1 MASLVE
7 SSDTLFG
14 DYFFPKPH
22 DENYELKLN
31 CSSMDEELNQ
41 FVTDAREIV
50 EKLYRDLEQLRS
62 ARSLGRQR
70 RELAARIFRRVHTLK
85 GSAGSLGL
93 KAVSQIAHD
102 FEGVLDGVRLGRVEI
117 TDSVLDLFEDGTDAI
132 ARALE
137 SGPNAETSP
146 GAATVIRQMA
156 ALAGESKKQGTI
168 AGTLRSALPP
178 EIARSLSEYDLQH
191 TREAVREGAKLF
203 VVSAAFAIESFDLN
217 FRELTKLLGQ
227 SGEIIST
234 GPGEP
239 ATAQEINFR
248 LLYAAELL
256 PADVLHQAEA
266 LGRIEISEIETDSA
280 ATETNVSTGA
290 FPAPT
295 QPPDIAETVR
305 VDLRQLDDLI
315 SSASE
320 LFRYT
325 ANALQSLSASDKL
338 PLETA
343 TRHLRRRFV
352 ELEERLIK
360 LRLVPAG
367 EVLSRAAARGGRIAA
382 RRLGKHIEFEIVGGD
397 AGIDK
402 SLADTIADPLLHL
415 VRNAVTHGI
424 ESAEERAAVGKNPVG
439 RIKLAAFNEGSR
451 IHLTVTDDGR
461 GIDWKRVAA
470 AAAAH
475 GIASNASELSTDQC
489 LRLIFRP
496 GFSTTTTVS
505 ELSGRGI
512 GLDVVDRAMEQA
524 GGEVRV
530 ATQLGAGTTF
540 AMIMPATLAL
550 VQCLLVQSGD
560 QLYAIE
566 SAGVRGEPGPEVDP
580 ASDINRVDW
589 QGESLPLLHLRQLL
603 GEDDRSST
611 AGTMVVWQA
620 RNNGDGVAS
629 NNSVN
634 RYALVVDSAR
644 GHHET
649 LVRSLGRHAA
659 RWRGVCGAAELLD
672 GNVALVLDIE
682 ELIKNAQ
689 AGPG

>member
-1 MASLVE
+1 
-7 SSDTLFG
+7 
-14 DYFFPKPH
+14 
-22 DENYELKLN
+22 
-31 CSSMDEELNQ
+31 MDDELNQ
-41 FVTDAREIV
+41 FINDAREIV
-50 EKLYRDLEQLRS
+50 EKLYHDLEQLRS
-62 ARSLGRQR
+62 ARSHGRQR

-93 KAVSQIAHD
+93 NAVGQIAHD
-102 FEGVLDGVRLGRVEI
+102 FEGVLDGMRLGRVEI

-137 SGPNAETSP
+137 SPSEATSP
-146 GAATVIRQMA
+146 GAVAVTKQLA
-156 ALAGESKKQGTI
+156 ALAGASKKQGTI
-168 AGTLRSALPP
+168 AGTLRAALPP
-178 EIARSLSEYDLQH
+178 EIARSLSEYDVQH

-203 VVSAAFAIESFDLN
+203 VVSAGFAIESFDQG

-239 ATAQEINFR
+239 ATADEINFR
-248 LLYAAELL
+248 LLYAAELVA
-256 PADVLHQAEA
+256 ADLVRQAEV
-266 LGRIEISEIETDSA
+266 LGQIEISEIKIASSA
-280 ATETNVSTGA
+280 AGTKVPAAA
-290 FPAPT
+290 FPARTPS
-295 QPPDIAETVR
+295 PDIAETVR

-315 SSASE
+315 SGASE

-325 ANALQSLSASDKL
+325 TNALQSLSAGDQM
-338 PLETA
+338 PFETA

-352 ELEERLIK
+352 ELEECLIK

-382 RRLGKHIEFEIVGGD
+382 RRLGKEVEFEIVGGD
-397 AGIDK
+397 VGIDK

-424 ESAEERAAVGKNPVG
+424 ESPAERAAAGKNPLG
-439 RIKLAAFNEGSR
+439 QIKLAAFNEGSR
-451 IHLTVTDDGR
+451 IHITVTDDGR
-461 GIDWKRVAA
+461 GIDWEKVVA

-475 GIASNASELSTDQC
+475 GIANDPADLSTDQC

-496 GFSTTTTVS
+496 GFSTITTVS

-530 ATQLGAGTTF
+530 ATQLGFGTTF

-566 SAGVRGEPGPEVDP
+566 SGGLSGEPITATD
-580 ASDINRVDW
+580 SNHDNDRVDW
-589 QGESLPLLHLRQLL
+589 QGESLPLLHLSRLL
-603 GEDDRSST
+603 GQENGSGT
-611 AGTMVVWQA
+611 GGTMIVWQA
-620 RNNGDGVAS
+620 QNNGADAAKS
-629 NNSVN
+629 ESTK
-634 RYALVVDSAR
+634 RYAVVVDTAR
-644 GHHET
+644 GHQET

-659 RWRGVCGAAELLD
+659 RWSGVCGAAELFD
-672 GNVALVLDIE
+672 GNVALVLDLE
-682 ELIKNAQ
+682 ELIRNSQ
-689 AGPG
+689 AESA

>member
-1 MASLVE
+1 
-7 SSDTLFG
+7 
-14 DYFFPKPH
+14 
-22 DENYELKLN
+22 
-31 CSSMDEELNQ
+31 MDEEQSQ
-41 FVTDAREIV
+41 FIADAREIV

-62 ARSLGRQR
+62 ARSQGRQR

-93 KAVSQIAHD
+93 KSVSQIAHD
-102 FEGVLDGVRLGRVEI
+102 FEGVLDGVRLGRLEI

-137 SGPNAETSP
+137 SAPTEETSP
-146 GAATVIRQMA
+146 GAVAVIKQLA
-156 ALAGESKKQGTI
+156 ALAGKSKKQGTI

-191 TREAVREGAKLF
+191 TQEAVREGAKLF
-203 VVSAAFAIESFDLN
+203 VVAAGFAIETFDRN

-239 ATAQEINFR
+239 ATADEINFR
-248 LLYAAELL
+248 LLYAAELVT
-256 PADVLHQAEA
+256 ADVLRQAEV
-266 LGRIEISEIETDSA
+266 LGRIEITDIKIEPTA
-280 ATETNVSTGA
+280 ADAKAT
-290 FPAPT
+290 PALPVRT
-295 QPPDIAETVR
+295 PSPDITETVR

-325 ANALQSLSASDKL
+325 TNALLSLSAADKL
-338 PLETA
+338 PFETA

-367 EVLSRAAARGGRIAA
+367 EVLGRAAARGGRIAA
-382 RRLGKHIEFEIVGGD
+382 RRLGKEVEFEIVGGD
-397 AGIDK
+397 VGIDK

-424 ESAEERAAVGKNPVG
+424 ESPTDRAAAGKDPVG

-451 IHLTVTDDGR
+451 IHITVTDDGR
-461 GIDWKRVAA
+461 GIDWDQVVA

-475 GIASNASELSTDQC
+475 GIGSDPSDLSPDQC

-530 ATQLGAGTTF
+530 ATELGAGTTF

-566 SAGVRGEPGPEVDP
+566 STSISGEPAAAVD
-580 ASDINRVDW
+580 SVIENDRVDW
-589 QGESLPLLHLRQLL
+589 QGESLPLLHLSRLL
-603 GEDDRSST
+603 GHEHGSGSD
-611 AGTMVVWQA
+611 GTMIVWEAQ
-620 RNNGDGVAS
+620 NNGNGALEQ
-629 NNSVN
+629 NNTN
-634 RYALVVDSAR
+634 QYALVVDTVR
-644 GHHET
+644 GHQET

-659 RWRGVCGAAELLD
+659 RWAGVCGAAELFD
-672 GNVALVLDIE
+672 GNVALVLDME
-682 ELIKNAQ
+682 ELIRNSQ
-689 AGPG
+689 AEAARKETP

>member
-1 MASLVE
+1 
-7 SSDTLFG
+7 
-14 DYFFPKPH
+14 
-22 DENYELKLN
+22 
-31 CSSMDEELNQ
+31 MDEEQ
-41 FVTDAREIV
+41 SEFIGDAREMV

-62 ARSLGRQR
+62 ARSHGRQR

-93 KAVSQIAHD
+93 TSVSQIAHD

-117 TDSVLDLFEDGTDAI
+117 NDAVLDLFEDGTDAI

-137 SGPNAETSP
+137 SGSNEETSP
-146 GAATVIRQMA
+146 GAVAVIRRLA
-156 ALAGESKKQGTI
+156 ALAAQSKKEGTI
-168 AGTLRSALPP
+168 AGSLRSALPP

-203 VVSAAFAIESFDLN
+203 VVSAGFAIETFDQN

-239 ATAQEINFR
+239 STADEINFR
-248 LLYAAELL
+248 LLYAAELVSGEIL
-256 PADVLHQAEA
+256 RQAEA
-266 LGRIEISEIETDSA
+266 LGRIEISEIEIESSA
-280 ATETNVSTGA
+280 AGAKVFAEA
-290 FPAPT
+290 FPGHAPA
-295 QPPDIAETVR
+295 PDIAETVR
-305 VDLRQLDDLI
+305 VDLRQLDELI
-315 SSASE
+315 SGASE
-320 LFRYT
+320 LFRFT
-325 ANALQSLSASDKL
+325 TNALLSLGASDKM
-338 PLETA
+338 PFETA
-343 TRHLRRRFV
+343 TRYLRRRFV
-352 ELEERLIK
+352 ELEERLLK

-367 EVLSRAAARGGRIAA
+367 EVLGRAAARGGRIAA
-382 RRLGKHIEFEIVGGD
+382 RRLGKQVEFEIVGGD
-397 AGIDK
+397 VGIDK

-424 ESAEERAAVGKNPVG
+424 EVPAEREAAGKSVVG
-439 RIKLAAFNEGSR
+439 RVKLAAFNEGSR
-451 IHLTVTDDGR
+451 IHITVSDDGR
-461 GIDWKRVAA
+461 GIEWDRIVA

-475 GIASNASELSTDQC
+475 GIASNASDLSTDQC

-496 GFSTTTTVS
+496 GFSTSSNLS

-530 ATQLGAGTTF
+530 ATERGAGTTF

-550 VQCLLVQSGD
+550 VQCLIVQSGD

-566 SAGVRGEPGPEVDP
+566 SSAVSEGKLTDANQPGKNGD
-580 ASDINRVDW
+580 RVDW
-589 QGESLPLLHLRQLL
+589 QGESLRLLRLSTLL
-603 GEDDRSST
+603 GQSDVLDT
-611 AGTMVVWQA
+611 AATMVVWQA
-620 RNNGDGVAS
+620 RNNGAGVAANQGS
-629 NNSVN
+629 TG
-634 RYALVVDSAR
+634 RYALVVDSVK
-644 GHHET
+644 GHQET

-659 RWRGVCGAAELLD
+659 RWAGVCGAAELFD

-689 AGPG
+689 ERVVPSGSAVRTTSP